1 MKKFIIETIALV
13 SVMSFAGLLALTVGL
28 VVFV

>member
-1 MKKFIIETIALV
+1 MKKLIIETIALV
-13 SVMSFAGLLALTVGL
+13 SVMSIAGLLALTVGL